1 MERKIIEKE
10 RINRRLFLRLAGGT
24 MGAISLGLL
33 IPDNKVSLASEIMF
47 PEPSCDGGE
56 IKMDKRILVAYASEY
71 GSTAGVAEA
80 IGKELCTKGAS
91 VDVRLAKKVTN
102 LSPYRAVIVGSPVY
116 RGKWMPET
124 IKFLKENSEILS
136 KIPVA
141 YFVVCMTMQN
151 PTEENRRKALAY
163 LDPVGHSVPQVKP
176 VKIGLFAGALHYDK
190 LSWLMRKIIKSKG
203 SPEGDFRDW
212 DAIRTWAAHLDE
224 IHGLLNSLRSASP
237 SAA

>member
-10 RINRRLFLRLAGGT
+10 RINRRRFLRLAGGT

-33 IPDNKVSLASEIMF
+33 IPNHKVSLASEIIF
-47 PEPSCDGGE
+47 PEPSCGSE
-56 IKMDKRILVAYASEY
+56 TKMDKKILVAYASEY

-80 IGKELCTKGAS
+80 IGKELCDKGAS
-91 VDVRLAKKVTN
+91 VDVRLVKKITS
-102 LSPYRAVIVGSPVY
+102 LGPYRAVIVGSPIY

-124 IKFLKENSEILS
+124 VKFLKENSETLS
-136 KIPVA
+136 KVLVA

-163 LDPVGHSVPQVKP
+163 LDPVHHSVPQVKP

-190 LSWLMRKIIKSKG
+190 LSWLTRKIVQSKG

-212 DAIRTWAAHLDE
+212 NAIRTWAAHLDE
-224 IHGLLNSLRSASP
+224 IHGLLNSVRSASS